1 MSTAEE
7 PAPVR
12 PGPDPAASSVPARAG
27 VVVVGAGI
35 VGLATARELLRRDP
49 ERSVVV
55 LEREPEIASHQ
66 TGRNSGVVHAGVYY
80 QPGSAKARLCVA
92 GKTMLEAYCAEHG
105 IPLQQVGKLVV
116 ALTPEELPRLAA
128 LEERA
133 RANGVPGLEM
143 VGPEGIREREPHVA
157 GIRALVSPTTGI
169 VDYRAVARSFADEV
183 VELGGRVITRQEV
196 REISE
201 RGGEVVVRTPS
212 ASIVCSGV
220 ITCPG
225 LWADTLRPAGS
236 PPDGERIVP
245 FRGDYYLLRDDARE
259 LVNGLVY
266 PVPDPRFPFLGIHLT
281 RRIDGEVWAGPNA
294 VLALARTGYRRRD
307 LNPADLARVLTY
319 PGFLRLAARA
329 WRVGVMEQW
338 RDLSRRSFAASVRR
352 FLPQLHDDQLLPG
365 PSGIRAQ
372 ALDRSGALVDDFRLA
387 GSARVVRVLNAPSP
401 AATASLAI
409 AGVLADELEQRL
421 AA

>member
-1 MSTAEE
+1 MSTAED
-7 PAPVR
+7 PAVPR
-12 PGPDPAASSVPARAG
+12 PGPDLAPSTVPARAG

-92 GKTMLEAYCAEHG
+92 GKTMLEAYCAEHA
-105 IPLQQVGKLVV
+105 IPLRQVGKLVV
-116 ALTPEELPRLAA
+116 ALTHEELPRLAA
-128 LEERA
+128 IEERA

-169 VDYRAVARSFADEV
+169 VDFRAVARSFADEV
-183 VELGGRVITRQEV
+183 TRLGGRVITRQQV
-196 REISE
+196 QQITE

-212 ASIVCSGV
+212 AAITCSGV
-220 ITCPG
+220 ISCPG
-225 LWADTLRPAGS
+225 LWADTLHPAGS
-236 PPDGERIVP
+236 APDGARIIP

-281 RRIDGEVWAGPNA
+281 RRIDGAVWAGPNA

-307 LNPADLARVLTY
+307 LNLRDLARVLTY